1 MNLTEEQQI
10 IVEALKRGDNTM
22 VKAYAGCAKTTT
34 IEAASKAMKHQPTL
48 AVAFNVKIKKEL
60 ERRLPA
66 HFEVKTLN
74 GLGHSAWSKTI
85 GRRLTLD
92 EKKLGKLITQL
103 AKDMRLDLTTEQWI
117 AARQLVTGAMQAG
130 LVPSKYPHQG
140 LTTDTPENWA
150 DIADRLYLDVAP
162 MMLDFARSA
171 LIQSI
176 KLGFDGTISFDDQ
189 IYLSTMFNGVFQPY
203 QAVLVDEAQ
212 DLSPLNHIQIKRSAG
227 TTGQLGVVG
236 DPLQA
241 IYAFRGA
248 DSQSMG
254 KLQDLRKDWTILPLT
269 LTFRCPKVVVGR
281 QQAHAPG
288 FRAWHT
294 NPEGQ
299 FLSYRNRDMDAPW
312 QWSEIVALQA
322 TPASPIAIICRN
334 NAPLLSMAF
343 KLIRAGV
350 GCTMLGRD
358 LGKNLIALSKKL
370 LPLDDLPADAC
381 VKLINEW
388 AERETQLALANDKEE
403 KLAGIT
409 DRQECL
415 IAVIESA
422 GVRNAGELRAAL
434 DSLFSREYGL
444 VTLATGHKAKGL
456 EWDIVIHLDPFRVP
470 SKYAR
475 SMAEDGNP
483 APLQQEMNLKYVI
496 ETRAKHVLVEANGE
510 DFQP

>member
-1 MNLTEEQQI
+1 
-10 IVEALKRGDNTM
+10 
-22 VKAYAGCAKTTT
+22 
-34 IEAASKAMKHQPTL
+34 
-48 AVAFNVKIKKEL
+48 
-60 ERRLPA
+60 
-66 HFEVKTLN
+66 
-74 GLGHSAWSKTI
+74 
-85 GRRLTLD
+85 
-92 EKKLGKLITQL
+92 
-103 AKDMRLDLTTEQWI
+103 
-117 AARQLVTGAMQAG
+117 MQAG
-130 LVPSKYPHQG
+130 LVPSKYPQQG
-140 LTTDTPENWA
+140 LTEDTPANWT
-150 DIADRLYLDVAP
+150 DIADRLYIDAAP

-176 KLGFDGTISFDDQ
+176 KQSFDGMISFDDQ
-189 IYLSTMFNGVFQPY
+189 IYMSTMFNGVFQSY
-203 QAVLVDEAQ
+203 SAVLVDEAQ

-227 TTGQLGVVG
+227 TGGQLGVVG

-254 KLQDLRKDWTILPLT
+254 KLQSLRKDWTVLPLT

-281 QQAHAPG
+281 QQHHAPG

-299 FLSYRNRDMDAPW
+299 FLTFRDRDMEAPW
-312 QWSEIVALQA
+312 SWPEIVALQA

-343 KLIRAGV
+343 RLIRAGV

-381 VKLINEW
+381 VKLIDEW
-388 AERETQLALANDKEE
+388 AQREIQLARANDKEE
-403 KLAGIT
+403 RVAGIT

-422 GVRNAGELRAAL
+422 GVRNAGELRSAL
-434 DSLFSREYGL
+434 DSLFSREFGL

-456 EWDIVIHLDPFRVP
+456 EWDIVIHLDPWRVP
-470 SKYAR
+470 SKFAR
-475 SMAEDGNP
+475 QMADAGDP
-483 APLQQEMNLKYVI
+483 SALQQELNLRYVI

-510 DFQP
+510 DFQS